1 MTFII
6 QGEIKLAKHHPALKN
21 NVINEKQHYKMYKS
35 GKHWLFAAITT
46 VTFVVGGAAGIN
58 DNSVA
63 ADESTTTETQQSINR
78 DSSSINATAAT
89 QQVTV
94 PSAENKSADTETQT
108 TGANSVTA
116 ATQSTETTS
125 SSPASSTAQPVAEAT
140 HQATTEHSSTVPAS
154 SASQVTQST
163 NQNNAQQP
171 SRPAVSEVNQTS
183 QTSQPT
189 RTVSKSATR
198 ANVTQASVNPDTG
211 KAAEVPS
218 ATAQPNQAAP
228 AAKTSTGS
236 ASVTA
241 SSSASAADPAVTQPA
256 QTATSAASSAS
267 SKNKSASSVNRPT
280 SRAVSAAV
288 TPPSNAAATSGSS
301 LAPTSSND
309 AKATAAPTNQSA
321 ASPAA
326 AIAKVEKY
334 DEKNNGVAMAVAKAT
349 ETTGPDSANSAVTST
364 ETTEM
369 AQSTAYQAYLETLK
383 TVPPI
388 ASNYTDQSYSQ
399 LINTIN
405 NLNHLTAAAGPTAL
419 QAATA
424 MIKQAVNELILTATG
439 DGKQITT
446 ATLSDAVMAA
456 NTVYPTTD
464 SASYTSAAWAAYTTA
479 LKAATSVA
487 ADPTA
492 TGNRAAVMYKNLQAA
507 MATLAASSTKAV
519 MAPYADLA
527 EKAKTAIDKA
537 GSYTAESIKT
547 LAAVSEAAKNLTEER
562 PADTAQEV
570 MAQLSAAIDHLVP
583 AASLIN
589 LSTAIDAAAPIYQ
602 DTQALGNY
610 DSASWSDFAS
620 AYTYATAV
628 LNNSGATA
636 DQISNATVSLKQAA
650 QSLKDHDRTTYV
662 NQLNDAIVGGTA
674 LLAVGNGT
682 AFDPSTT
689 KELSLAISSAQ
700 EVLKKASSSLDE
712 VVDATNQ
719 IKTGINGLKTT
730 FQLTID
736 RLDNLIKTAT
746 GIELTGTSA
755 VTTDS
760 YNTLSQALAAAQYA
774 RYNDANTVIL
784 AEDVAKLQS
793 AIWNT
798 VPANQSAA
806 TVKADLKKALTAAQ
820 KVIKDPATIKTYA
833 AESVDNLN
841 NAIAVAIVTLDSG
854 TTDSATL
861 QVAYNLIN
869 FYATNL
875 GKRDGA
881 SWNWG
886 VNTYFYI
893 LGETQKNANTVNRD
907 GTITF
912 GDYSKIDSF
921 LGMNYGPA
929 YTTVYTLPSPL
940 TTFFKSPNWQNY
952 VKVAY
957 YQAGGSAKVATPLTK
972 NGALD
977 PSKSVALAD
986 AINAGAFQATATS
999 NSAGQTVL
1007 TIYSPVV
1014 GGGTSAT
1021 SYLFTLDL
1029 KTWSAETGYYLPRA
1043 TLDPTNSRP
1052 TDISA
1057 ANDLT
1062 VMALPTGFN
1071 FSLFGTKPSKTDS
1084 TTFAN
1089 RFATTSDSTQ
1099 TGLDWSGKAT
1109 GGLAV
1114 LSAGIQSAVPAITPI
1129 DLTHPITQG
1138 VNTITGQL
1146 DPADWS
1152 AAISS
1157 NNQGDRLQL
1166 VVTNQT
1172 SGQKVVVPI
1181 NSDGSFSASFGTQ
1194 SGDTTIGTTLNAG
1207 DVIQAQVQRVSAAG
1221 QVTYGTIGILS
1232 PAVSAGQTPF
1242 VNIDFKTVSQGS
1254 QLLSGMITSLTPVGA
1269 AFNAAITNP
1278 QTSLPPAGDLN
1289 VYTVQVVVYNSDGSR
1304 AYQSTTQTS
1313 ADGKWAIAIPALTIG
1328 QFIDATVRVQTGI
1341 STGTGDNQPSG
1352 TTVNNLRTT
1361 VTGHFYVP
1369 TNTDELSAAIS
1380 AAGQTVTAGQQTTP
1394 ATTKE
1399 WQTLVSQFKSAQ
1411 GVLTA
1416 AQAVRNQITI
1426 AKTVSQN
1433 EVDAAASALRDI
1445 LTKTMKSTSGLT
1457 QAINAASQLQPT
1469 DYSPASYQVVKQ
1481 ALAEAQGVKNKAET
1495 DLETVSSMDILTA
1508 MNNLNQAVK
1517 QLVPKANLDAITSAG
1532 AVAAEQAKL
1541 ADQAA
1546 QSADTANQGTR
1557 TASDAVKSAIAAGN
1571 LGAAESAVKTATTA
1585 KDQAVSAAAEAQQA
1599 AAKAIEAAAS
1609 VAELAKTISPA
1620 DASFADAQKL
1630 VSAANEAADQAK
1642 ANAQQAAQTASEA
1655 EATLKTTEAAYNQA
1669 VTDAKTASDQAEA
1682 TTAKAAETAEAAAAD
1697 ASTAYH
1703 TASSAVNSINAAAVS
1718 ISSAQTADQA
1728 KPAVDAATA
1737 AAKQVA
1743 DAAQLAEIKAAE
1755 AAKAA
1760 KAAAD
1765 AAKMTHNSTTAT
1777 DAANRAAKAATEAAQ
1792 TAKAAKEL
1800 ADSAAKTANQVETAY
1815 NKLTPSGTSGTGG
1828 TTINP
1833 NDNQSATN
1841 LATNAANAA
1850 KTAFDATSAAYD
1862 EAAKANQA
1870 ANAALAELANAKTA
1884 TAAQAALDAVHT
1896 AATNTLIAVTTAMQ
1910 NAGKAT
1916 QAAELAAAA
1925 AKTAGNAVMNATAA
1939 TATTWT
1945 NQADNL
1951 AKSATNLATTAAQ
1964 TAANAA
1970 KIYADVMLKLTPNGS
1985 GTTPTPSTSTNANP
1999 NSGNSNASDS
2009 TSGGIGV
2016 VGSVVSSDN
2025 DNLKQSSTAGDT
2037 TSVASNQSGDVHY
2050 STIVDSIAD
2059 SRINRYWTSKSNHG
2073 TLLTKR
2079 GLYRYTATGQRLNYI
2094 SAGTILHVQQVQ
2106 RVGQRTQLVL
2116 TDGTHVTGRKTF
2128 SNFVTV
2134 GQNYNDDLYDGL
2146 IYYVGHQNGLFEYST
2161 KDFKKVNRGRHIKV
2175 GTVLH
2180 VAQIVKAGRTTRY
2193 LLTNGQYVT
2202 ANRKFVK
2209 KAKIGA
2215 SYYTDKLTGR
2225 TITVKAPKG
2234 ISSYQNAGL
2243 SSKRLKGLKIGTKLT
2258 VKRIVKV
2265 GHTTRFQLTN
2275 GRYTTARTSEFKITK
2290 NFVALKLK
2298 YKLPTL

>member
-1 MTFII
+1 M
-6 QGEIKLAKHHPALKN
+6 AKHHPALKN

-58 DNSVA
+58 DKSVA
-63 ADESTTTETQQSINR
+63 ADELTTTETQQSVNS
-78 DSSSINATAAT
+78 DSSSINAAATT

-94 PSAENKSADTETQT
+94 PSAENKSADTETST
-108 TGANSVTA
+108 SGNNSTTA
-116 ATQSTETTS
+116 ATQPTETTS
-125 SSPASSTAQPVAEAT
+125 SSPASSTAQPAAEAT

-154 SASQVTQST
+154 SASQATQST
-163 NQNNAQQP
+163 SQNNGQQP
-171 SRPAVSEVNQTS
+171 SQPTAVSEASQTS
-183 QTSQPT
+183 QTNQPT
-189 RTVSKSATR
+189 STVPKSATQV
-198 ANVTQASVNPDTG
+198 NVTQASVNSGAG
-211 KAAEVPS
+211 KAAVAS
-218 ATAQPNQAAP
+218 STTAQVNQAAP
-228 AAKTSTGS
+228 AAKTSAGS
-236 ASVTA
+236 ASVAT
-241 SSSASAADPAVTQPA
+241 SSSASLADSAITQPA
-256 QTATSAASSAS
+256 QTATSTASSAI
-267 SKNKSASSVNRPT
+267 SKNESASSANRPT

-288 TPPSNAAATSGSS
+288 TPPSDPAATSGSS
-301 LAPTSSND
+301 LAPASSNG
-309 AKATAAPTNQSA
+309 AKVAAEPADRPA
-321 ASPAA
+321 ASPAVS
-326 AIAKVEKY
+326 IAKAEKY
-334 DEKNNGVAMAVAKAT
+334 DGKTNGVAVAASKAT

-364 ETTEM
+364 ETTET
-369 AQSTAYQAYLETLK
+369 AQSIAYQSYLETLK

-399 LINTIN
+399 LINVIN

-424 MIKQAVNELILTATG
+424 MIKQAVNELILTAAS

-446 ATLSDAVMAA
+446 AVLNDAVTAA
-456 NTVYPTTD
+456 NTTYPTTD
-464 SASYTSAAWAAYTTA
+464 SANYTSAAWETYTKA
-479 LKAATSVA
+479 LKAATGVA

-507 MATLAASSTKAV
+507 MAILAASSTKAV
-519 MAPYADLA
+519 MAPYTDLA
-527 EKAKTAIDKA
+527 KKAKTAIDRA
-537 GSYTAESIKT
+537 GSYTAESIKALT
-547 LAAVSEAAKNLTEER
+547 AASEAAKNLTDTTS
-562 PADTAQEV
+562 ADTAQKV
-570 MAQLSAAIDHLVP
+570 IAQLSAAIDHLVP
-583 AASLIN
+583 AASLVD
-589 LSTAIDAAAPIYQ
+589 LSITIDTAAPIYQ
-602 DTQALGNY
+602 DTKAIGNY

-620 AYTYATAV
+620 AYTYAAAV

-636 DQISNATVSLKQAA
+636 DQISNATVSLKQAV

-674 LLAVGNGT
+674 LLAVGDGT
-682 AFDPSTT
+682 AFDSSTT
-689 KELSLAISSAQ
+689 KELSQAISSAQ

-730 FQLTID
+730 FQLTVD
-736 RLDNLIKTAT
+736 KLDNFIKTAT
-746 GIELTGTSA
+746 GIGSTGTSA

-760 YNTLSQALAAAQYA
+760 YNALSQALAAAQYA

-793 AIWNT
+793 AIWNA

-820 KVIKDPATIKTYA
+820 KVTKDPATIKTYA

-841 NAIAVAIVTLDSG
+841 NAIAVAIATLDSG
-854 TTDSATL
+854 TTDPATL

-929 YTTVYTLPSPL
+929 YTTVYTLPSAL

-1029 KTWSAETGYYLPRA
+1029 KTWSADTGYYLPRV

-1089 RFATTSDSTQ
+1089 RFVTTSDSTQ

-1146 DPADWS
+1146 DSADWS
-1152 AAISS
+1152 AAVSS

-1172 SGQKVVVPI
+1172 TGQKVVVPI

-1221 QVTYGTIGILS
+1221 QVTYGTVGILS

-1254 QLLSGMITSLTPVGA
+1254 QLLSGTITSLTPVGT

-1278 QTSLPPAGDLN
+1278 QTNLPPAGDLN
-1289 VYTVQVVVYNSDGSR
+1289 VYTVQVVVYNSNGSR

-1313 ADGKWAIAIPALTIG
+1313 ADGKWAITIPALAIG

-1394 ATTKE
+1394 ATMEE
-1399 WQTLVSQFKSAQ
+1399 WQTLVSQLKSAQ

-1416 AQAVRNQITI
+1416 AQSVRNQITT
-1426 AKTVSQN
+1426 AKAVSQS
-1433 EVDAAASALRDI
+1433 EVDAAASALRDV

-1469 DYSPASYQVVKQ
+1469 DYSPDSYQVVKQ

-1495 DLETVSSMDILTA
+1495 DLEAVSSTDILTT

-1546 QSADTANQGTR
+1546 QSAVTANQGTR
-1557 TASDAVKSAIAAGN
+1557 TASDAVKSAIKAGDLNAAQ
-1571 LGAAESAVKTATTA
+1571 AAVQTATTA
-1585 KDQAVSAAAEAQQA
+1585 KDQAASAAADAQQA

-1642 ANAQQAAQTASEA
+1642 ANAQQATQAASEA

-1703 TASSAVNSINAAAVS
+1703 TASNAVNSINAAAVS

-1737 AAKQVA
+1737 AAKQAA

-1777 DAANRAAKAATEAAQ
+1777 DAANRAAQAAAEAAQ

-1815 NKLTPSGTSGTGG
+1815 NKLTPSGTSETGG

-1841 LATNAANAA
+1841 LETNVANAA
-1850 KTAFDATSAAYD
+1850 KTAFDATSTAYND
-1862 EAAKANQA
+1862 AAKANQA
-1870 ANAALAELANAKTA
+1870 ANTALAELAGAKTA
-1884 TAAQAALDAVHT
+1884 TAAQAALDAVHAAANNALV
-1896 AATNTLIAVTTAMQ
+1896 AATTATQ

-1916 QAAELAAAA
+1916 QAAEMAAAT
-1925 AKTAGNAVMNATAA
+1925 AKTAGNAAMNATAA
-1939 TATTWT
+1939 TATTWA

-1970 KIYADVMLKLTPNGS
+1970 KIYADVMLKLTTNGSANGS

-1999 NSGNSNASDS
+1999 NSGNSNASNS
-2009 TSGGIGV
+2009 ASGGSGV
-2016 VGSVVSSDN
+2016 VGSIVSSDN
-2025 DNLKQSSTAGDT
+2025 DNRKQPSTAGDT

-2059 SRINRYWTSKSNHG
+2059 SQLNRYWTSKSNHG

-2106 RVGQRTQLVL
+2106 RVSQRTQLVL

-2180 VAQIVKAGRTTRY
+2180 VARIVKAGRTTRY

-2209 KAKIGA
+2209 KAKISA
-2215 SYYTDKLTGR
+2215 SYYTGKLTGR
-2225 TITVKAPKG
+2225 TITVKTPKG

-2243 SSKRLKGLKIGTKLT
+2243 SSKQLKGLKIGTKLT

-2265 GHTTRFQLTN
+2265 GHTTRFQLTD

-2290 NFVALKLK
+2290 NPVALKLK